1 MKAPTTPANRDAV
14 DFELFVYERDRIK
27 LIQWQLL

>member
-1 MKAPTTPANRDAV
+1 MKAPTTPANRDRG